1 MEENEVEIF
10 NYGFLIMFVSQE
22 SKAKENE
29 RNKRKMKDM

>member
-1 MEENEVEIF
+1 MKLKIF

-29 RNKRKMKDM
+29 RKKEK